1 VALTDRE
8 RLRLLE
14 LEEEELQLQAA
25 QKATQKSEEKPGIST
40 LESGLRGAAQGATL
54 GFSDE
59 ITGGAEAAYSK
70 LTGDERS
77 LSDIYSKSRDESRLA
92 NKLSEEENPGT
103 YTASNLGAGLATMLV
118 PGLNIAK
125 GASLAKAGIQGAKIG
140 AASGL
145 GASDE
150 EIASMGALK
159 DMSMGAGF
167 GGAFG
172 AGGQKL
178 GNMISKVDPNKI
190 AEATSGKMKN
200 SAENFMK
207 DYLMERGSTSKL
219 LKTKSKEYPNQLA
232 RQALD
237 ENNTTL
243 FSNSADE
250 IERNAES
257 MARQGDVRRNIY
269 DLIDETETSQFD
281 PVKLSKSLKRK
292 FGKELDPGLNADS
305 AELGKLDDMTEILRR
320 SKEKRLDEIQG
331 LLNNKNINPIR
342 ARSLMEEAIGIQT
355 DNPNLKLQDAQKLL
369 EKMQNATKFDTNKPM
384 PKDTLANDVYKAT
397 REKLNSSLHDSA
409 DLIEQRVSEIQ
420 NILNDKNI
428 NPKDIK
434 PLMEE
439 LIGIETKV
447 NKIPG
452 ADVSNIKRVV
462 QDANQK
468 MSRSFDL
475 ENLYNNKF
483 ARDQNKKI
491 GFTDWMTL
499 SGEHPAIAIP
509 KKLFETYG
517 NKGAALGLDKLG
529 DLVKNNAQAF
539 GKFQNVL
546 QGASQ
551 KGGNALGA
559 THYMLYQQNPEYR
572 EMLKKQQDGEE

>member
-25 QKATQKSEEKPGIST
+25 QKATLKSEEKPGIST

-70 LTGDERS
+70 LTGDERR

-103 YTASNLGAGLATMLV
+103 YTASNLGAGLATMLI

-125 GASLAKAGIQGAKIG
+125 GASLGRAALQGSKIG
-140 AASGL
+140 AAAGL

-178 GNMISKVDPNKI
+178 GNMISKVDTGKMQGDLVDNMKRI
-190 AEATSGKMKN
+190 AEIQ
-200 SAENFMK
+200 SAK
-207 DYLMERGSTSKL
+207 AQGLERGTRNALNKGVPVSQIDQKVR
-219 LKTKSKEYPNQLA
+219 A
-232 RQALD
+232 IGRQGLD
-237 ENNTTL
+237 EDVLGGGKGSSLFKKLFGNN
-243 FSNSADE
+243 AE
-250 IERNAES
+250 EMIERN
-257 MARQGDVRRNIY
+257 Q
-269 DLIDETETSQFD
+269 Q
-281 PVKLSKSLKRK
+281 VK
-292 FGKELDPGLNADS
+292 DS
-305 AELGKLDDMTEILRR
+305 AMSGRKTAYDIIDAEGASEFNPQDVISKIKSELGGFNQE
-320 SKEKRLDEIQG
+320 S
-331 LLNNKNINPIR
+331 P
-342 ARSLMEEAIGIQT
+342 
-355 DNPNLKLQDAQKLL
+355 
-369 EKMQNATKFDTNKPM
+369 
-384 PKDTLANDVYKAT
+384 
-397 REKLNSSLHDSA
+397 LNSSRLNQFNDT
-409 DLIEQRVSEIQ
+409 IEAINQRGNKNLSMDDAQSLVSELG
-420 NILNDKNI
+420 NSAKF
-428 NPKDIK
+428 
-434 PLMEE
+434 
-439 LIGIETKV
+439 
-447 NKIPG
+447 
-452 ADVSNIKRVV
+452 
-462 QDANQK
+462 DANRMNQANEFSK
-468 MSRSFDL
+468 DAYGITRQAINEAAEKAGD
-475 ENLYNNKF
+475 
-483 ARDQNKKI
+483 KI
-491 GFTDWMTL
+491 GMNDLGDLVRESNRKYSISKDADKVMTNKLARGANKSISITDTIVGVANPYL
-499 SGEHPAIAIP
+499 LPAKSAWERGGNRAAAI
-509 KKLFETYG
+509 
-517 NKGAALGLDKLG
+517 GLDKLG